1 MRLPNR
7 SPCWLCNR
15 DEAQNGPNGASMHQD
30 LIDRAFS
37 LANQMAEDQDIQID
51 QNALMDAVIAVMGN
65 RDGQDEPR
73 EIAEDALE
81 LLGKTPGPSSSRR
94 GRRPF

>member
-1 MRLPNR
+1 
-7 SPCWLCNR
+7 
-15 DEAQNGPNGASMHQD
+15 MHQD
-30 LIDRAFS
+30 SIDTAFRV
-37 LANQMAEDQDIQID
+37 ANQMAEDRDIQID
-51 QNALMDAVIAVMGN
+51 QTALMDAVIAVMGM

-81 LLGKTPGPSSSRR
+81 LLGKTPSPSSSRR

>member
-1 MRLPNR
+1 
-7 SPCWLCNR
+7 
-15 DEAQNGPNGASMHQD
+15 MHQD
-30 LIDRAFS
+30 LIDTAFRV
-37 LANQMAEDQDIQID
+37 ANQMAEDRDIKID
-51 QNALMDAVIAVMGN
+51 QAALMQAVLAVIGR

-81 LLGKTPGPSSSRR
+81 LLGKNPGPSRR